1 MTEDVVVSP
10 LCVGCRHFR
19 GFDVSQDS
27 YTCAAFPRGIPIEI
41 LTWKVDHTK
50 PYPGDHGIQ
59 YEPNDVKP
67 QEETDEDK
75 TDGNETRESG

>member
-1 MTEDVVVSP
+1 MTEDVVISP
-10 LCVGCRHFR
+10 LCVGCRHFK

-41 LTWKVDHTK
+41 LTWKVEHRK
-50 PYPGDHGIQ
+50 PYPGDHGILF
-59 YEPNDVKP
+59 ERKR
-67 QEETDEDK
+67 ETDEDK